1 MVDFSTYI
9 KDIGFA
15 LGACQC
21 AAYFDN
27 REIPRGQKVPDVIL
41 FDLKCAKDHVFEAWF
56 KDGDTFTVQSKTG
69 GIVCPVC
76 GGSDVIKAPMA
87 PQLARRR
94 ADEGALSNL
103 APDPEA
109 EHFAA
114 AKQVIEALQH
124 KVKENCDYVG
134 ENFAEEAR
142 KIYYGEIDKRGI
154 YGQATDMEASE
165 LEDEGIEFHRLPRLP
180 QSDA

>member
-1 MVDFSTYI
+1 M
-9 KDIGFA
+9 
-15 LGACQC
+15 
-21 AAYFDN
+21 
-27 REIPRGQKVPDVIL
+27 IL

-69 GIVCPVC
+69 GIICPLC
-76 GGSDVIKAPMA
+76 GDSDITKAPMA

-94 ADEGALSNL
+94 PDEGSLSPS
-103 APDPEA
+103 APGPEA
-109 EHFAA
+109 EHIAA

-124 KVKENCDYVG
+124 KVAENCDYVG
-134 ENFAEEAR
+134 ENFAEESR
-142 KIYYGEIDKRGI
+142 KIHYGEVEKRGI
-154 YGQATDMEASE
+154 YGEASDMEAGD

>member
-1 MVDFSTYI
+1 M
-9 KDIGFA
+9 
-15 LGACQC
+15 
-21 AAYFDN
+21 
-27 REIPRGQKVPDVIL
+27 IL

-56 KDGDTFTVQSKTG
+56 RDGDTFTVQSKTG
-69 GIVCPVC
+69 EIVCPLC
-76 GGSDVIKAPMA
+76 GDSDVTKAPMA

-94 ADEGALSNL
+94 PDGGSSSPS
-103 APDPEA
+103 APHPEA

-114 AKQVIEALQH
+114 ARQVIEALQH
-124 KVKENCDYVG
+124 KVAENCDYVG

-142 KIYYGEIDKRGI
+142 KIHYGEVEKRGI
-154 YGQATDMEASE
+154 YGEASDMEAGD